1 MPTVIRLSYCLRA
14 LIDLDSDNEV
24 SRSRACIVDAVQKD
38 YIMWKKNRRSSAAAP
53 QLTQMKMKA
62 KPSLEKSTMLFNHLS
77 LVLTST
83 TVIIRSSGT
92 PPPRRAPAPAG
103 LEAGGARSLVQSQ
116 VQSHLP
122 FTHKPQHSVSVIN
135 SSP

>member
-92 PPPRRAPAPAG
+92 PPPPPAAPPPLLG
-103 LEAGGARSLVQSQ
+103 WRLEEQEVWYKAKYNHICH
-116 VQSHLP
+116 SH
-122 FTHKPQHSVSVIN
+122 TSHSTLYL
-135 SSP
+135 